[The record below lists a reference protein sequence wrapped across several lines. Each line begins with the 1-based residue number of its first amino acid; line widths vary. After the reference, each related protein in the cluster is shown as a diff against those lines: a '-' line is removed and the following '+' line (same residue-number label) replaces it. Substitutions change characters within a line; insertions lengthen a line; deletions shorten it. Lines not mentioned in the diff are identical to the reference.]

1 MRKVAEF
8 YKRLPLPFPNFK
20 APFPEEPMD
29 GYSLTAL
36 YQNLEKTNR
45 GRLSFSTKQRMKMNS
60 NDRNF
65 ASLESSL
72 LFDYCDVLNRR
83 TDLLRQ
89 VEVQK
94 EAGTMI

>member
-1 MRKVAEF
+1 
-8 YKRLPLPFPNFK
+8 
-20 APFPEEPMD
+20 
-29 GYSLTAL
+29 
-36 YQNLEKTNR
+36 
-45 GRLSFSTKQRMKMNS
+45 MNS

>member
-1 MRKVAEF
+1 
-8 YKRLPLPFPNFK
+8 
-20 APFPEEPMD
+20 
-29 GYSLTAL
+29 
-36 YQNLEKTNR
+36 
-45 GRLSFSTKQRMKMNS
+45 MNS

-72 LFDYCDVLNRR
+72 LFDYRAVLNRR

>member
-8 YKRLPLPFPNFK
+8 YKRTFAFNCFRIVKFPNFK

-45 GRLSFSTKQRMKMNS
+45 GHS
-60 NDRNF
+60 
-65 ASLESSL
+65 
-72 LFDYCDVLNRR
+72 V
-83 TDLLRQ
+83 
-89 VEVQK
+89 
-94 EAGTMI
+94 